1 MEECKDIMA
10 QHETFGQAT
19 SPLIERG
26 FPAADLLP
34 IIPPGATV
42 VSGSAVDPK
51 QVGKIPGRYN
61 FHTGEWCGLTG
72 AWPTMG
78 ISPQMVA
85 RSASWPTGNVG
96 LRAENWPAVDIDV
109 SSADVRDLIET
120 LANLHL
126 GHAPVRE
133 RGNAPRALMV
143 FRRTGD
149 EAIRKSRIIFE
160 DQMGDRH
167 AVEILGAGQQYL
179 VAGTHPT
186 GAEYTWREGADLAG
200 WGQTGLAKITAR
212 DVVAFL
218 AALTAEILTRG
229 WRIVQSVQL
238 QGGSSTGGV
247 AVADLDPIV
256 PVEVALAALRV
267 IPNDAEVFPMR
278 EQFVEVLA
286 AFRATVGRESLRPE
300 IVEAVRDW
308 ATAQDWAD
316 ADYFEGVW
324 RSLTHVRVGPD
335 RLFGL
340 ARSFGFIDDAKLDF
354 EADTLVAEAQIAVAQ
369 DATTE
374 QSEKLESVA
383 KKLLYWAEQQQWI
396 VRESGQLF
404 SHSALNSAFGWGTE
418 IAPAGAGGS
427 KSAAN
432 MLINSGLVQQVV
444 GHTYLPGKPTLTTWA
459 NKGRSALYYNHWTDA
474 VHNLPTSASD
484 DDVRPWLDHVE
495 YLFDEQDDRE
505 YLLDFLGHIVQHR
518 GQKVRW
524 APIIIGSQGVGKD
537 LFLRPLL
544 FGIAHNSQT
553 VQPQDLT
560 SRFIDFFE
568 RELVV
573 VEEMLRFEKNE
584 VYERMKA
591 VISGTA
597 SDTLTIEKKFRMPYE
612 IPNTVNF
619 IFFSNHADAIALS
632 HDDRRFFVIS
642 TQADARPDA
651 YYTALADD
659 FYLKQDGWKK
669 VFVWLRQRDVSKF
682 NPNHRP
688 KLTNAKLEMISES
701 QPYAAEWLADEL
713 ENGIWKTRSVLL
725 VSEIRAR
732 AASDFSIPEVVRNG
746 LKWSNQIT
754 GALHFAKWFHRNKQ
768 VRLGKEPI
776 RPWCRTKELAEC
788 DGELLRVRYKA
799 EKEGKVS
806 SVR

>member
-1 MEECKDIMA
+1 MECGDSMK
-10 QHETFGQAT
+10 QRNTFGQAT
-19 SPLIERG
+19 SALIQQG
-26 FPAADLLP
+26 LFPAADLLP
-34 IIPPGATV
+34 IIPPGAKI
-42 VSGSAVDPK
+42 VSGSAIDSK
-51 QVGKIPGRYN
+51 QVGKIPGRFN
-61 FHTGEWCGLTG
+61 FHTGEWAGLTG

-78 ISPQMVA
+78 IGPQTVA

-109 SSADVRDLIET
+109 SSPDVRDLIES
-120 LANLHL
+120 LATFHL

-149 EAIRKSRIIFE
+149 EPIRKSRIVFQ
-160 DQMGDRH
+160 DQMGDKH
-167 AVEILGAGQQYL
+167 AVEVLGAGQQYL

-186 GAEYTWREGADLAG
+186 GAEYTWREAAELAAWGAN
-200 WGQTGLAKITAR
+200 GLAKITAR

-218 AALTAEILTRG
+218 GALTAEVHARG
-229 WRIVQSVQL
+229 WQIVQHVQM
-238 QGGSSTGGV
+238 QGGLGSGGV

-256 PVEVALAALRV
+256 PVDVALAALRV

-300 IVEAVRDW
+300 IAQAVREW

-316 ADYFEGVW
+316 EGYFDGVW

-354 EADTLVAEAQIAVAQ
+354 EADTSAAEVKITVAQ
-369 DATTE
+369 DAASE
-374 QSEKLESVA
+374 QAEKLAAVA
-383 KKLLYWAEQQQWI
+383 KRLLYWAEQQQWI
-396 VRESGQLF
+396 VRDSGQLF
-404 SHSALNSAFGWGTE
+404 SHSALNTAYGLGTE
-418 IAPAGAGGS
+418 IAPAGATGT
-427 KSAAN
+427 KSASN
-432 MLINSGLVQQVV
+432 ILVNSGLVQQVM
-444 GHTYLPGKPTLTTWA
+444 GHTYLPGKPTLATWA
-459 NKGRSALYYNHWTDA
+459 HNGKTAFYYNRWTD
-474 VHNLPTSASD
+474 VEHKLPAQVSD
-484 DDVRPWLDHVE
+484 EDVRPWLDHVE
-495 YLFDEQDDRE
+495 YLFEDREDRE
-505 YLLDFLGHIVQHR
+505 YLLDFLGHVSQHR
-518 GQKVRW
+518 GRKIRW
-524 APIIIGSQGVGKD
+524 APIIIGNQGVGKD

-544 FGIAHNSQT
+544 FGLAHNAQT

-560 SRFIDFFE
+560 ARFIDFFE

-573 VEEMLRFEKNE
+573 VEEMLRFEKND

-597 SDTLTIEKKFRMPYE
+597 SDTITIEKKFRMPYE
-612 IPNTVNF
+612 IPNLVNF
-619 IFFSNHADAIALS
+619 VFFSNHEDAIALS

-642 TQADARPDA
+642 THAKARPDA
-651 YYTALADD
+651 YYTALADQ
-659 FYLKQDGWKK
+659 FYLEQEGWKK

-688 KLTNAKLEMISES
+688 KMTEAKVEMISEG
-701 QPYAAEWLADEL
+701 QPYASRWLSEEL
-713 ENGIWKTRSVLL
+713 QTGAWKGRSILSA
-725 VSEIRAR
+725 SEIMDRCAT
-732 AASDFSIPEVVRNG
+732 DFSIPEAVRSQ

-754 GALHFAKWFHRNKQ
+754 NAMRFAQWHRRSKQ
-768 VRLGKEPI
+768 VRLGNQPE
-776 RPWCRTKELAEC
+776 RPWCRTVEIAEG
-788 DGELLRVRYKA
+788 DGDLLRARYKA

-806 SVR
+806 GVR